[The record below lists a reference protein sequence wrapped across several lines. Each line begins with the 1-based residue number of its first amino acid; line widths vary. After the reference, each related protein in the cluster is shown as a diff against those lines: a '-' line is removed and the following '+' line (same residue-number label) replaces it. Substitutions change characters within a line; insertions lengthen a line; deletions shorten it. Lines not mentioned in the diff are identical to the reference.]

1 MRYHTK
7 MLMNVC
13 STELT
18 TAQLSWLSLVW
29 SGSMTRGRR
38 DPQIHALGRWGVAGG
53 GGRKKGRKMGLD
65 KESSGNELRGKFNL
79 LNVVV

>member
-1 MRYHTK
+1 MVK
-7 MLMNVC
+7 PG
-13 STELT
+13 
-18 TAQLSWLSLVW
+18 LVW
-29 SGSMTRGRR
+29 FHDKGQKGPT
-38 DPQIHALGRWGVAGG
+38 DPRTGKVGGG